1 MKRFALLVSA
11 SCFIG
16 GAYAQLPPD
25 LATRV
30 SLNNQ
35 HVDLRLVY
43 QPAADSNHL
52 ALVIRDGDTGTTY
65 NSTNVVLTV
74 PDAAKVSLPPGFEV
88 FGNEGDPLWILPQ
101 SQNPLLLY
109 MGFSAEG
116 IPSGSFNSPAA
127 IFLTSIQGPGNLFL
141 WQFDGLS
148 GMRLV
153 MNSRDGLS
161 PEDST
166 RPITG
171 SHEHFNW
178 GFTTKG
184 LYQVTFQ
191 ASARRPGDTNDITS
205 MPTTFLF
212 AVEPLPVLPAS
223 PWQVWQ
229 AVHWPNTTDTQII
242 GPEADPDNDG
252 AGNLLEFTA
261 DTNPRLSISQ
271 PRLMLNIITAPNQA
285 SRTAELSLV
294 GRSDASSLVDFRFE
308 ASSELRWSS
317 PVLMDSLPP
326 LPIVEIPSEGGL
338 TLWRAAE
345 PIPHSLDMFR
355 IYRVGVRLK

>member
-1 MKRFALLVSA
+1 MKCFALVVSA
-11 SCFIG
+11 FCVIG
-16 GAYAQLPPD
+16 GAFAQLPPD
-25 LATRV
+25 LAARV

-43 QPAADSNHL
+43 QPSAESNQL

-65 NSTNVVLTV
+65 NATNVVLTV
-74 PDAAKVSLPPGFEV
+74 PDNAKVLLPPGFDV

-101 SQNPLLLY
+101 SQDPALLY

-116 IPSGSFNSPAA
+116 IPSVSFNDPAA
-127 IFLTSIQGPGNLFL
+127 ISLTSIQGPGHFFL

-148 GMRLV
+148 GMRLA

-178 GFTTKG
+178 GFTTNG
-184 LYQVTFQ
+184 IYQVTFQ

-205 MPTTFLF
+205 IPTTFVF
-212 AVEPLPVLPAS
+212 AVEPLPVLPKS

-242 GPEADPDNDG
+242 GPEADPDEDG
-252 AGNLLEFTA
+252 AGNLLEFIA

-271 PRLMLNIITAPNQA
+271 PRLVLNILTAPNQV

-294 GRSDASSLVDFRFE
+294 GRPDASSLVDFRFE

-317 PVLMDSLPP
+317 PVLMDPLPP
-326 LPIVEIPSEGGL
+326 QPIVEIPSEGGL

-345 PIPHSLDMFR
+345 PIPQSPDTFR